1 MTLFLALLCVAV
13 LALGAVALVRGRRGR
28 DILLFGRPL
37 HRPRL
42 WAAGVACLAL
52 SGLLRLAIM
61 EGQVPAGLA
70 APADWLYVTLTGAFV
85 IILVTHGVLQIR
97 ASG

>member
-1 MTLFLALLCVAV
+1 MTLLLAALCVAV
-13 LALGAVALVRGRRGR
+13 LALGVVALVRSRRGG

-61 EGQVPAGLA
+61 ESRVPAALA
-70 APADWLYVTLTGAFV
+70 APAGWVYVTLTGAFM

-97 ASG
+97 ATG

>member
-1 MTLFLALLCVAV
+1 MTLLLAALCVAV
-13 LALGAVALVRGRRGR
+13 LALGAVALVRSRHGGG
-28 DILLFGRPL
+28 ILLFGRPL

-61 EGQVPAGLA
+61 ESRVPAGLS
-70 APADWLYVTLTGAFV
+70 APADWLYVALTGAFM
-85 IILVTHGVLQIR
+85 IILVTHGILQIR